1 MILKIVMSLV
11 AIGLAVARILLPKV
25 PIDATTI
32 ALLLLALVPWLS
44 QIFSAVEL
52 PGGWKFTFRELKKTG
67 ERALEA
73 GLVPA
78 TLTKADEQTY
88 SFQAVGVN
96 DPNLAL
102 AGLRIELEKR
112 LKRLADKNDIAT
124 RTQGIGSLLNSLS
137 QRNLL
142 SQQERSIIADM
153 VGLLNQA
160 VHGAKVDRQA
170 TEWAMDFGSK
180 LLKSLDERIGD
191 NVK

>member
-11 AIGLAVARILLPKV
+11 AVGLAAIRILFPKI

-32 ALLLLALVPWLS
+32 ALLLIALVPWLS
-44 QIFSAVEL
+44 QIFSSVEL
-52 PGGWKFTFRELKKTG
+52 PGGWKFVFRELKKTG

-73 GLVPA
+73 GLIPA
-78 TLTKADEQTY
+78 TLTKVDEQRY
-88 SFQAVGVN
+88 SFQTVGME

-102 AGLRIELEKR
+102 AGLRIEIEKR
-112 LKRLADKNDIAT
+112 LKRLADKNDIGT
-124 RTQGIGSLLNSLS
+124 RMQSIGSLLNSLS

-170 TEWAMDFGSK
+170 TQWAMDFGSK

-191 NVK
+191 EVQ